1 MDETVKKSIENIA
14 EQISALNEE
23 IVRISER
30 DGLRIDIVDAL
41 KLIVSNIRHLQK
53 LSDITN
59 QRIERLAVGVNHP
72 DV

>member
-1 MDETVKKSIENIA
+1 MDETVKKSIENIT